1 MPNSYQEMFDTN
13 LHKSACLDGSCLS
26 LCSYLQYLQGLLL
39 RQKKI
44 EPETPWQTRWTASKV
59 YIIGAAIFF
68 QDEGVEKTPSEQAVK
83 PIKIG
88 AVMSTAEYTHR
99 QPKPMLAR
107 KRLG

>member
-1 MPNSYQEMFDTN
+1 MFDTN
-13 LHKSACLDGSCLS
+13 LHKCACLDGSCLS

-39 RQKKI
+39 RQKKT
-44 EPETPWQTRWTASKV
+44 EPETPRQTRWTASKV
-59 YIIGAAIFF
+59 HIIGAATFF
-68 QDEGVEKTPSEQAVK
+68 YDEGVEKTPGEQAVK
-83 PIKIG
+83 PIMKIG